1 MSETLIG
8 SLIFFVPSLVLADF
22 VKPEQSYFL
31 RVEDDSLSHKCNR
44 AYICCEISLEKE
56 PGTWWNGQ
64 WEQWGLE
71 KWLSEIDKS
80 GLNLEDSDP
89 GRSIVL
95 YHEKNRDN
103 CNLLRWDAYR
113 IGCAVKMCEGGNI
126 VNLFCLTNKP

>member
-1 MSETLIG
+1 MISSAINVTERT
-8 SLIFFVPSLVLADF
+8 FVARLGNF
-22 VKPEQSYFL
+22 
-31 RVEDDSLSHKCNR
+31 
-44 AYICCEISLEKE
+44 YILDRSLEKQ
-56 PGTWWNGQ
+56 PGTSWNGQ
-64 WEQWGLE
+64 WEQWGLG

-113 IGCAVKMCEGGNI
+113 IGCALKMCEGNNTINI
-126 VNLFCLTNKP
+126 FCLTNKP